1 MQNRSRCGFVEA
13 ASRRHG
19 IITLKAAAYAAAR
32 VRCTRP
38 CAGAQSFE
46 NIEPCKISASEILF
60 EAAGGFNAIFLS
72 GQAR

>member
-46 NIEPCKISASEILF
+46 NIEPCKT
-60 EAAGGFNAIFLS
+60 AAGAVLLRLRRGVMV
-72 GQAR
+72 

>member
-19 IITLKAAAYAAAR
+19 IITPKAAAYTAAR
-32 VRCTRP
+32 VHCTRP
-38 CAGAQSFE
+38 CAGAQGFK

>member
-1 MQNRSRCGFVEA
+1 MQNRGRRGFVET

-38 CAGAQSFE
+38 CAGAQGFE
-46 NIEPCKISASEILF
+46 NIEPCKT
-60 EAAGGFNAIFLS
+60 AARAVLLGPLRGVMV
-72 GQAR
+72 